1 MKEIHRKNAKIIA
14 ILLITAASSSIVGL
28 ILYNPIL
35 KEVNYLISGK
45 ENANQIIVGAICE
58 LILVVSVIST
68 AFMLFPYLKRQH
80 ESLAMGYV
88 CFRFL
93 EAVIIVIGIISVL
106 ALLTLSQNF
115 SKNDGTNLSTYQLSG
130 IVLKSIH
137 DWTFILGPNFFLGIN
152 TMIYSYLFYK
162 SKLIPRFIS
171 LLGITGAVL
180 IFLAAILE
188 MFNVIA
194 QISAWGIILAL
205 PIFTYEMSLAGW
217 LIFNGFKMDIETS
230 N

>member
-1 MKEIHRKNAKIIA
+1 LKEIHRKNAKIIA

-115 SKNDGTNLSTYQLSG
+115 SKNDGINLSTYQLSG

>member
-1 MKEIHRKNAKIIA
+1 LKEIHRKNAKIIA